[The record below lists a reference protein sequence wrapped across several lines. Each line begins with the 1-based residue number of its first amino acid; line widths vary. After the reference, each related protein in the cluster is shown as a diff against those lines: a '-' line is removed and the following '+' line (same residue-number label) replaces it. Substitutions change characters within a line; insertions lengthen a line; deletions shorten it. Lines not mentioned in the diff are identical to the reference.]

1 MQKDDYLAEAVS
13 VGGQEVCATLGR
25 IAYIRD
31 VLLRLQTSCDKAQTE
46 ADADDLEAVEV
57 GRRACRTAR
66 PGLALALPLGGLCF
80 LLAVVFMSPQMLMVK
95 SNSAQSVQKSEV
107 EGKANKTTAP
117 PVPECK
123 NCTGCG
129 DQRECLRIV
138 DAFFETAPRGSI
150 GLYRTYAQ
158 KLNGGDCPLC
168 DLSPDFESLRKRCDV
183 YDNAVAAIYLT
194 KRGRL
199 DEAQKILEQLYGGA
213 PSGRTLTLLAA
224 AYECDTEVAAGTYAL
239 PQGGFLGRLPPARG
253 HQRSLEH
260 NIDLFALSGMLQK
273 WDSQERAR
281 KFVKSMYGKNKDYP
295 DAYNV
300 GTIGA
305 DVCDGR
311 FAQGD
316 GVPADG
322 QFWNLLAEANR
333 ATSFPAHR
341 TSLRTLLK
349 TYGAVPA
356 SVRGGNGDA
365 YNERNAYAADPG
377 GSDTGMGFPYLR
389 MIHVASTA
397 WTGLAMIYQTSDE
410 DEISVAGNPM
420 KLSKSLPPTD
430 SYCLPNQ
437 DTPESFVSD
446 QTCSI
451 LQVDL
456 AKALARNDVL
466 TAGKAAV
473 EDGQLRSLQAECE
486 ALKDEVTNKD
496 GQIILLRSQL
506 EIADRKLRLSD
517 MENAMLKSE
526 LELRKRSSDG
536 SGGVTV
542 ALALLEP
549 YVFSVRPQMGSE
561 YMPQEFAFLT
571 DRQSLTVVVA
581 RSVLGTIKEE
591 NVVFLLDVSGSMQV
605 YLEDV
610 KSAVNLALV
619 QQFHRTRRR
628 FNLVTFTEYQI
639 EFRSQL
645 VPATPENLEE
655 PMRFCQHTQAGGGSY
670 LAPAAFRF
678 QDAEAIV
685 VITDG
690 KAEVSEEVL
699 TQVKVGY
706 LKHPLRAKIHTVGIN
721 CVPGRTKQRV
731 LQGLAQLTQG
741 SFRSVCLEQDTFMPA
756 AAGQKVKGLDL
767 LDQHYVTT
775 DEDSWER
782 QFQSTWSPCGAL
794 EGSGLGRE
802 K

>member
-1 MQKDDYLAEAVS
+1 MRNCQVTPND
-13 VGGQEVCATLGR
+13 
-25 IAYIRD
+25 
-31 VLLRLQTSCDKAQTE
+31 LRPILIEAQTE

-199 DEAQKILEQLYGGA
+199 DEAQKILEVFLRLMYPTDFKNIYPEQLYGGA

-239 PQGGFLGRLPPARG
+239 PQVFDGGVDSGNNAWAAMAFAHYAAESGKGCFRAAAEDLLHALGMGGACLDDLGGFLGRLPPARG

-322 QFWNLLAEANR
+322 QFWNLLAEVDNHADRVGKSVSWVIYSDWLWDFDQDSLSGLSPAPTLHGARFTSKGFGIQFEETAGAVIALNHFLYFR
-333 ATSFPAHR
+333 ASGSEEGFKKQMKLRLNASR

-446 QTCSI
+446 QTCS
-451 LQVDL
+451 
-456 AKALARNDVL
+456 
-466 TAGKAAV
+466 
-473 EDGQLRSLQAECE
+473 
-486 ALKDEVTNKD
+486 
-496 GQIILLRSQL
+496 
-506 EIADRKLRLSD
+506 
-517 MENAMLKSE
+517 
-526 LELRKRSSDG
+526 
-536 SGGVTV
+536 
-542 ALALLEP
+542 
-549 YVFSVRPQMGSE
+549 
-561 YMPQEFAFLT
+561 
-571 DRQSLTVVVA
+571 
-581 RSVLGTIKEE
+581 
-591 NVVFLLDVSGSMQV
+591 
-605 YLEDV
+605 
-610 KSAVNLALV
+610 
-619 QQFHRTRRR
+619 
-628 FNLVTFTEYQI
+628 
-639 EFRSQL
+639 
-645 VPATPENLEE
+645 
-655 PMRFCQHTQAGGGSY
+655 
-670 LAPAAFRF
+670 
-678 QDAEAIV
+678 
-685 VITDG
+685 
-690 KAEVSEEVL
+690 
-699 TQVKVGY
+699 VG
-706 LKHPLRAKIHTVGIN
+706 R
-721 CVPGRTKQRV
+721 
-731 LQGLAQLTQG
+731 
-741 SFRSVCLEQDTFMPA
+741 
-756 AAGQKVKGLDL
+756 
-767 LDQHYVTT
+767 
-775 DEDSWER
+775 
-782 QFQSTWSPCGAL
+782 WS
-794 EGSGLGRE
+794 
-802 K
+802 